1 MCKIETNSAVFAEI
15 KKQKIYNKTFSIKK
29 FKLNMFFLRLHLK
42 PLLEKNATKNKVFQK
57 YFDQLSY
64 QINQSSNLYKL
75 KHKHSEQSNEFQ

>member
-1 MCKIETNSAVFAEI
+1 
-15 KKQKIYNKTFSIKK
+15 
-29 FKLNMFFLRLHLK
+29 MFFLRLHLK